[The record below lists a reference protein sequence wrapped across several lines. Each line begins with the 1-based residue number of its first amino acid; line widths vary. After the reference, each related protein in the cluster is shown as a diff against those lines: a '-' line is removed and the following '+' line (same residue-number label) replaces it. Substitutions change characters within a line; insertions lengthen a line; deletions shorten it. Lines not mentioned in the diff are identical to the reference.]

1 LKHQLHY
8 TSLQPNTS
16 VQHIQWV
23 CKQAIQLQLPQI
35 CVPPLFVKKTVEFIQ
50 QTTIAIS
57 TVIGY
62 PYGFSAIEAKIAEVV
77 LAIIDGAHILE
88 LCINI
93 GALKSN
99 DWQYLANELQHV
111 LQLINS
117 KNKKLTILLPYNLLS
132 KQELMQ
138 CCDLYGI
145 AGIHAVKLFSTDD
158 NEAILPEIVQTVK
171 QYLTASVKIEVLS
184 NTKNDTFV
192 QVLLQHGAS
201 AISSAYCTE
210 ILNTYTIK
218 K

>member
-1 LKHQLHY
+1 MKHQLHY

-16 VQHIQWV
+16 VQLIQQV
-23 CKQAIQLQLPQI
+23 CKQAIHLQLPQI
-35 CVPPLFVKKTVEFIQ
+35 CIPPLFVKKTVEYVQ

-62 PYGFSAIEAKIAEVV
+62 PYGFAAIEAKIAEAV
-77 LAIIDGAHILE
+77 LAIIDGANILE

-111 LQLINS
+111 LQLVNS

-145 AGIHAVKLFSTDD
+145 AGIHAVKLFSTEED
-158 NEAILPEIVQTVK
+158 ETILPEIVQTVK
-171 QYLTASVKIEVLS
+171 QFLTASVKIEVLT

-192 QVLLQHGAS
+192 QVLVQHGAS
-201 AISSAYCTE
+201 AIASAYCNE
-210 ILNTYTIK
+210 ILNTHTIEK
-218 K
+218 